1 MDRINWKFSKKFGRH
16 WVKVKFY
23 KEKPDLKEGKRVE
36 GVRFCEAIKKA
47 ITYPILLDKDSIVC
61 EGAQYAL
68 GWKPGEKNK
77 ILKNCKEK
85 NLLLI
90 KALKSIFSKSSYLE
104 KPFEFIGLNT
114 EGEPDL
120 VVSFMAPQEVHEMVK
135 VYNYHYGDN
144 LDVSLSSMMPVC
156 GGIVAK
162 TYREEQFSLSF
173 GCDDSRK
180 FAKMGRDT
188 LAVGVPKK
196 LFGVFTG

>member
-1 MDRINWKFSKKFGRH
+1 MDRINWKFSKKFGKH
-16 WVKVKFY
+16 WIKVKFY
-23 KEKPDLKEGKRVE
+23 KRKPVLKEGKRIE
-36 GVRFCEAIKKA
+36 GVRFCEAVKKA
-47 ITYPILLDKDSIVC
+47 ITYPLLLDRDSIAC

-68 GWKPGEKNK
+68 GWKTGGKKE
-77 ILKNCKEK
+77 ILESCNDK
-85 NLLLI
+85 NLLQMEV
-90 KALKSIFSKSSYLE
+90 LKSMFSKSSHLE

-144 LDVSLSSMMPVC
+144 LDVSLSSMMSVC
-156 GGIVAK
+156 SGIVAK

-173 GCDDSRK
+173 GCDDARK
-180 FAKMGRDT
+180 FAEMGRDT
-188 LAVGVPKK
+188 LVVGVPKK

>member
-1 MDRINWKFSKKFGRH
+1 MNRINWKFSKKFGRH
-16 WVKVKFY
+16 WIKVKFY
-23 KEKPDLKEGKRVE
+23 QEKPDLKEGKRVE
-36 GVRFCEAIKKA
+36 GIRFCEAVKKA
-47 ITYPILLDKDSIVC
+47 ITYPLLLDRDSIAC

-68 GWKPGEKNK
+68 GWKPGGEKE
-77 ILKNCKEK
+77 LLESCKDK
-85 NLLLI
+85 NLLQM
-90 KALKSIFSKSSYLE
+90 KMLKSMFLSSSYLE

-114 EGEPDL
+114 AGDPDL
-120 VVSFMAPQEVHEMVK
+120 VVSFMSPQEVHEMVK

-144 LDVSLSSMMPVC
+144 LDVSLSSMMSVC
-156 GGIVAK
+156 SGIVAK

-180 FAKMGRDT
+180 FAEMGRDT

>member
-1 MDRINWKFSKKFGRH
+1 MERINWKFSKKFGRH

-23 KEKPDLKEGKRVE
+23 KGRPELKEGKRIE

-47 ITYPILLDKDSIVC
+47 ITYPLLLDRDSIAC

-68 GWKPGEKNK
+68 GWKSRGGEK
-77 ILKNCKEK
+77 ILKTCADK
-85 NLLLI
+85 NLLNMKVLR
-90 KALKSIFSKSSYLE
+90 SMFSKSSHLE
-104 KPFEFIGLNT
+104 DPFEFIGLNT

-120 VVSFMAPQEVHEMVK
+120 VVSFMSPKEVHEMVK
-135 VYNYHYGDN
+135 LYNYHHGDN
-144 LDVSLSSMMPVC
+144 LDVSLSSMMSVC

-162 TYREEQFSLSF
+162 SYREEKFSMSF

-180 FAKMGRDT
+180 FAEMGRDT

-196 LFGVFTG
+196 LFTMFTA

>member
-68 GWKPGEKNK
+68 GWKPGEKNE
-77 ILKNCKEK
+77 ILKSCKEK
-85 NLLLI
+85 NLFSI
-90 KALKSIFSKSSYLE
+90 KALRSMFSKSSHLE
-104 KPFEFIGLNT
+104 APFEFIGLNT
-114 EGEPDL
+114 EGDPDL

-135 VYNYHYGDN
+135 LYNYHHGGN
-144 LDVSLSSMMPVC
+144 LDVSLTSMMSVC

-196 LFGVFTG
+196 MFNMFTN

>member
-47 ITYPILLDKDSIVC
+47 ITYPILLDKDSIAC
-61 EGAQYAL
+61 DGAQYAL
-68 GWKPGEKNK
+68 GWKPDGKNE
-77 ILKNCKEK
+77 ILKKCNDK
-85 NLLLI
+85 NLLNMDE
-90 KALKSIFSKSSYLE
+90 LKSMFSKSSYLE
-104 KPFEFIGLNT
+104 KPFKYIGLNT

-135 VYNYHYGDN
+135 LHNYHHSDN
-144 LDVSLSSMMPVC
+144 LDVSLTSMMSVC

-162 TYREEQFSLSF
+162 TYREEKFSMSF
-173 GCDDSRK
+173 GCDESRK
-180 FAKMGRDT
+180 YAEMGRDT

-196 LFGVFTG
+196 LFNMFTA

>member
-23 KEKPDLKEGKRVE
+23 KKKPDLKGVKRVE
-36 GVRFCEAIKKA
+36 GVKFCEAVRKA
-47 ITYPILLDKDSIVC
+47 ITYPLLLDRDSIAC

-68 GWKPGEKNK
+68 GWNPGGRNEV
-77 ILKNCKEK
+77 LQSCKDK
-85 NLLLI
+85 NLLQM
-90 KALKSIFSKSSYLE
+90 KMLKSMFSKSSCLE

-120 VVSFMAPQEVHEMVK
+120 VVSFMAPQEVHEVVK

-144 LDVSLSSMMPVC
+144 LDVSLSSMMSVC
-156 GGIVAK
+156 SGIVAK

-173 GCDDSRK
+173 GCDDARK
-180 FAKMGRDT
+180 FAEMGRDT

>member
-16 WVKVKFY
+16 WIKVKFY
-23 KEKPDLKEGKRVE
+23 KEKPELKEGKRIE

-47 ITYPILLDKDSIVC
+47 ITYPLLLDKGSIAC

-68 GWKPGEKNK
+68 GWKPEGKNEV
-77 ILKNCKEK
+77 LKNCKDK
-85 NLLLI
+85 NLLQM
-90 KALKSIFSKSSYLE
+90 KVLKSIVSKSSCLE

-120 VVSFMAPQEVHEMVK
+120 VVSFLAPQEVHEMVK
-135 VYNYHYGDN
+135 VYNYHYGDE
-144 LDVSLSSMMPVC
+144 LDISLSSMMSVC
-156 GGIVAK
+156 SGIVAK

-180 FAKMGRDT
+180 FAEMGRDT

-196 LFGVFTG
+196 LFSVFTD

>member
-1 MDRINWKFSKKFGRH
+1 MNRINWKFSKKFGKH
-16 WVKVKFY
+16 WIKVKFY
-23 KEKPDLKEGKRVE
+23 KRKPVLKEGKRIE
-36 GVRFCEAIKKA
+36 GVRFCEAVKKA
-47 ITYPILLDKDSIVC
+47 ITYPLLLDRDSIAC

-68 GWKPGEKNK
+68 GWKTDGKKE
-77 ILKNCKEK
+77 ILESCNDK
-85 NLLLI
+85 NLLQMEV
-90 KALKSIFSKSSYLE
+90 LKSMFSKSSHLE

-144 LDVSLSSMMPVC
+144 LDVSLSSMMSVC
-156 GGIVAK
+156 SGIVAK

-173 GCDDSRK
+173 GCDDARK
-180 FAKMGRDT
+180 FAEMGRDT
-188 LAVGVPKK
+188 LVVGVPKK

>member
-1 MDRINWKFSKKFGRH
+1 MNRINWKFSKKFGRH
-16 WVKVKFY
+16 WIKVKFY
-23 KEKPDLKEGKRVE
+23 QEKPDLKEGKRVE
-36 GVRFCEAIKKA
+36 GIRFCEAVKKA
-47 ITYPILLDKDSIVC
+47 ITYPLLLDRDSIAC

-68 GWKPGEKNK
+68 GWKPGGEKE
-77 ILKNCKEK
+77 LLESCKDK
-85 NLLLI
+85 NLLQMQM
-90 KALKSIFSKSSYLE
+90 LKSMYLSSSYLE

-114 EGEPDL
+114 AGDPDL
-120 VVSFMAPQEVHEMVK
+120 VVSFMSPQEVHEMVK

-144 LDVSLSSMMPVC
+144 LDVSLSSMMSVC
-156 GGIVAK
+156 SGIVAK

-180 FAKMGRDT
+180 FAEMGRDT

>member
-36 GVRFCEAIKKA
+36 GVRFCEAVKKA
-47 ITYPILLDKDSIVC
+47 ITYPLLLDRESIAC

-68 GWKPGEKNK
+68 GWKSDGENEV
-77 ILKNCKEK
+77 LKRCKDK
-85 NLLLI
+85 NLLRTKEI
-90 KALKSIFSKSSYLE
+90 KSMFSSSSHLE

-120 VVSFMAPQEVHEMVK
+120 VVSFMSPQEVHEMVK

-144 LDVSLSSMMPVC
+144 LDVSLSGMMSIC
-156 GGIVAK
+156 SGIVAK

-180 FAKMGRDT
+180 FAEMGRDT

-196 LFGVFTG
+196 LFSVFTD